1 MPNFDVSNANSDFN
15 FIFEPDSITFSSLVT
30 ANATTYS
37 WLSTNGHLV
46 TATGS
51 FLYTGGGPF
60 SDTPVLLSGTVTSV
74 AIDMNNNGNDDV
86 SISNVP
92 NVDIFSLLGN
102 QFEFWASLLQS
113 TDLFSGTLDVEGQF
127 FGDLALASGSFDTSA
142 NDTFN
147 ITIAGAGRAVIA
159 GDMSSV
165 GLTSFMDA
173 IGGNDNI
180 TITGS
185 STSTNRTIAYG
196 DTREVQASGRL
207 QAGDDTIDLSGYTSQ
222 FDIFGDASSNFGIL
236 VGGVD
241 TITGSAAGGS
251 VSGDVDQTFNGSTTT
266 GGDDVIM
273 MTGGFNFVYG
283 DVRSALGD
291 FTGGNDTI
299 TMGGGTNSI
308 YGDASQIGNGTSAI
322 GTFVGGNDFIV
333 GGADRDFIYGDVNSI
348 TGGNDPNA
356 LFVNASIT
364 FGSDTIYGGG
374 GNDFIYGD
382 YRGGPSSYID
392 TDPGSADFLFGEAG
406 EDTIE
411 GQGGADWIYGGD
423 DNDTLSG
430 GSGADLMWGDAGED
444 IMNGGDDGDF
454 MWGGADRDTMHGGD
468 GIDWLRGEGDVD
480 FLFGEAGDDIL
491 IGGEGNDV
499 MEGGI
504 GIDTFYG
511 EADNDI
517 IDGGANGDVAFGQE
531 GNDIINGGSEGDF
544 LFGGAGADTIN
555 GGTEN
560 DLMWGDMPGMGD
572 GVRDTFVFEDNWGF
586 DAIYDFE
593 LGIDQI
599 SMGAV
604 TGLTQFSDFTIF
616 SGGGNVTVAFGGN
629 AITLYGVTLAELN
642 ANQADFDFSVV

>member
-1 MPNFDVSNANSDFN
+1 MPNFDVTNAATDFN
-15 FIFEPDSITFSSLVT
+15 FLFAPDAITFSSVVT

-51 FLYTGGGPF
+51 FLYDGGGA
-60 SDTPVLLSGTVTSV
+60 LLSGTVSDV

-86 SISNVP
+86 NISSVP
-92 NVDIFSLLGN
+92 NVDINSLLGSH
-102 QFEFWASLLQS
+102 FGFWATLLQGVDAF
-113 TDLFSGTLDVEGQF
+113 TGTLGVEGQF

-147 ITIAGAGRAVIA
+147 IAVTGAGRAEIA

-165 GLTSFMDA
+165 GFTSFMDA
-173 IGGNDNI
+173 IGGNDSI

-185 STSTNRTIAYG
+185 STSSGRTTVYG
-196 DTREVQASGRL
+196 DAREVQGNGRL
-207 QAGDDTIDLSGYTSQ
+207 QAGDDTIDFSAYTSQ
-222 FDIFGDASSNFGIL
+222 FDIFGDADSNSGIL

-241 TITGSAAGGS
+241 TITGGTAGGS

-266 GGDDVIM
+266 GGNDNIM
-273 MTGGFNFVYG
+273 MTGGFSFVYG

-299 TMGGGTNSI
+299 TGGDGGGSL
-308 YGDASQIGNGTSAI
+308 YGDAGQIGNGVSAI

-348 TGGNDPNA
+348 TGGSDPNA
-356 LFVNASIT
+356 SFVNASIT

-382 YRGGPSSYID
+382 YRSGPNSYIEL
-392 TDPGSADFLFGEAG
+392 DPGAVDFLFGEAG
-406 EDTIE
+406 NDTME
-411 GQGGADWIYGGD
+411 GQGGDDWMYGGD
-423 DNDTLSG
+423 DNDTMSG
-430 GSGADLMWGDAGED
+430 GAGADLMWGDGGED
-444 IMNGGDDGDF
+444 MMTGGDGGDF
-454 MWGGADRDTMHGGD
+454 MWGGANRDTMHGGD

-480 FLFGEAGDDIL
+480 FLFGEEGDDIL
-491 IGGEGNDV
+491 IGGDGNDV

-504 GIDTFYG
+504 GTDTFYG

-531 GNDIINGGSEGDF
+531 GNDIIDGGSEGDF
-544 LFGGAGADTIN
+544 LFGGTGMDTIN

-560 DLMWGDMPGMGD
+560 DLMWGDMPGTGD
-572 GVRDTFVFEDNWGF
+572 GVRDVFVFDENWGF

-593 LGIDQI
+593 LGIDQVSFESAPSGLVAFSQLTI
-599 SMGAV
+599 VDGGA
-604 TGLTQFSDFTIF
+604 
-616 SGGGNVTVAFGGN
+616 NVTVVFDGN
-629 AITLYGVTLAELN
+629 AITFYGMTAAELDTI
-642 ANQADFDFSVV
+642 QSDFLFAS